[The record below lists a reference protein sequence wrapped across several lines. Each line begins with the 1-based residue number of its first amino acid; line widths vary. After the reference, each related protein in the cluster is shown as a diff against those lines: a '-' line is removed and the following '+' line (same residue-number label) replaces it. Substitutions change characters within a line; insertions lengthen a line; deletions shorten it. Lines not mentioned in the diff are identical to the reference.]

1 MLNKMNA
8 QGLHGGPSKGFS
20 SLTIKNSMNQN
31 SRPQR
36 RSLKPGVMG
45 ENGCPMQFSLISS
58 NEQKRTVACTFA
70 KGKSR
75 QDRRISTTL

>member
-1 MLNKMNA
+1 MNA
-8 QGLHGGPSKGFS
+8 QGLNNGPSKGFS
-20 SLTIKNSMNQN
+20 SLSIKNSVSRN

-45 ENGCPMQFSLISS
+45 ENGCPMQFTLTSE

-75 QDRRISTTL
+75 ADRRISNL